1 MPTLHRYIAR
11 LYLTNILILMV
22 VLCGFIVTVDVFI
35 NLGRF
40 SRAAAATAQAAEQGG
55 LLHQILLTVVGV
67 VRLWAPRLLQ
77 LFSYLNGVILVVAA
91 GFTCAQLVRHR
102 ELVAVLASGVSLH
115 RIARPF
121 LLVAL
126 AMTLVQAL
134 DQEFLVPKV
143 APLLARDAGD
153 SFKDEVDPFRL
164 RMTPDAEGRL
174 FYAARFE
181 NETGTL
187 LSPVIWERARAGES
201 AGEGSLTGESA
212 TQGRE
217 VVRVVTAD
225 RATWDGRG
233 WALENGKAW
242 PPAAFALSSREQSAS
257 GGAGGTD
264 GDAGP
269 SGARATT
276 IERVDSQL
284 DPLTIRVR
292 ALSAYGESLSIAQL
306 TQVASSGALPT
317 PARERVD
324 RLRWGRVAGWV
335 GNLVTLFAVLPL
347 FLLRN
352 PASMVLASMKATP
365 LLAAGLAASAA
376 GAGLALPGL
385 PVWLGAFVPCLLLV
399 PVAIAMFT
407 GMRT

>member
-22 VLCGFIVTVDVFI
+22 VLFGFIVTVDVFI

-40 SRAAAATAQAAEQGG
+40 TRAAAATAQAAEQGG
-55 LLHQILLTVVGV
+55 LLHQILLTAVGV

-126 AMTLVQAL
+126 GMTAVQAL
-134 DQEFLVPKV
+134 DQELLVPKV

-174 FYAARFE
+174 FHAARFE
-181 NETGTL
+181 NETGAL
-187 LSPVIWERARAGES
+187 VGPVIWERSAAPGPGGEAGE
-201 AGEGSLTGESA
+201 APA
-212 TQGRE
+212 RE
-217 VVRVVTAD
+217 VTRVITAD

-233 WALENGKAW
+233 WALENGRAW
-242 PPAAFALSSREQSAS
+242 PPAAFASPTR
-257 GGAGGTD
+257 GR
-264 GDAGP
+264 DAGADAGSP
-269 SGARATT
+269 ALRSEPL
-276 IERVDSQL
+276 ERIDSQL
-284 DPLTIRVR
+284 DPMTIRVR
-292 ALSAYGESLSIAQL
+292 ALSAYGESLSL
-306 TQVASSGALPT
+306 TQLGQVAASGALPE

-324 RLRWGRVAGWV
+324 RLRWGRVAGWL

-352 PASMVLASMKATP
+352 PASMVSASLKAVP
-365 LLAAGLAASAA
+365 LVAAGLAASAA
-376 GAGLALPGL
+376 GAGVALPGL
-385 PVWLGAFVPCLLLV
+385 PIWLGAFVPCLLLV
-399 PVAIAMFT
+399 PVAIALFT